1 MTKNNKIN
9 KEQFTIW
16 LNTAIPF
23 SVWRWSNKQ
32 HVIEAR
38 DFISA
43 EIGERYRN
51 SKDKAKDRAMLL
63 NFLLN
68 LWVGFCIGCP
78 IHISL
83 NSNRYSKNEA
93 YGKAFFTYKRT
104 KRILEAL
111 ERKGY
116 LQRAPGHF
124 FPEDKK
130 QTRIWGTE
138 KLIKLFVDDYR
149 FLPIG
154 DQYEQEQ
161 TELIQLR
168 AKIKKNIIN
177 KKTGRKH
184 TIKYSEP
191 VEFEPTEAT
200 LVMEKKLEQY
210 NTIAQ
215 NSTITMN
222 LQGQNKI
229 TTYTLIDTILQ
240 GLVSGS
246 IKLIKDELDFKN
258 PKPCQRSN
266 GIGAQVT
273 DHPDTVGTPVLSVFK
288 DIPGLEI
295 TSISYSKY
303 KIPTLC
309 YDNDDTVEPITIDT
323 ILPCITNSLQ
333 NQQWRTFP
341 AETRFFL
348 YLFYLK
354 KMFSLI
360 KMKGRTKYIR
370 ARKRRELLNE
380 ERPLT
385 DFGINRLE
393 FKINKTD
400 LHRVFNCA
408 PEDIENGTHL
418 NFDKGGRLYGSFYQG
433 VSEDCR
439 SRILINGNETVE
451 IDYSAIHPR
460 MLYHKLG
467 IDYQEDPYLIGDNSL
482 RAQYKIVALISINA
496 KKQGALMAVRDALVD
511 AGFDEYRE
519 DLDAV
524 KALMK
529 DYQET
534 HTPIQE
540 FLFSGVG
547 VKLQNADSVIME
559 NILMRLLNKKDKKVC
574 GLCIH
579 DSVIV
584 EKDHQEFLY
593 QAMIEEYEKEMGYT
607 PVLK

>member
-1 MTKNNKIN
+1 MTKSNRIN
-9 KEQFTIW
+9 KEQFSIW

-32 HVIEAR
+32 HIIKAR
-38 DFISA
+38 NFISA
-43 EIGERYRN
+43 EIGEKYRN
-51 SKDKAKDRAMLL
+51 SRDKAKDDDMLM

-111 ERKGY
+111 ERKDY
-116 LQRAPGHF
+116 LQRAPGYF
-124 FPEDKK
+124 FENDPKE
-130 QTRIWGTE
+130 TRIWGTI
-138 KLIKLFVDDYR
+138 KLIKLFVYDYG

-154 DQYEQEQ
+154 DQYEQKQ

-168 AKIKKNIIN
+168 NIVK
-177 KKTGRKH
+177 KKTKKKKSVRYA
-184 TIKYSEP
+184 IP
-191 VEFEPTEAT
+191 VEFEHTEET
-200 LVMEKKLEQY
+200 LTMKEHLEQY
-210 NTIAQ
+210 NTLAQ
-215 NSTITMN
+215 D
-222 LQGQNKI
+222 NKI
-229 TTYTLIDTILQ
+229 TLNLQAEDNIKVSTLIDEILQ
-240 GLVSGS
+240 GFVSGA
-246 IKLIKDELDFKN
+246 ITLVDGELDFRN
-258 PKPCQRSN
+258 PEPYQES
-266 GIGAQVT
+266 GDIDAHVT
-273 DHPDTVGTPVLSVFK
+273 DHSDTVGTPVLSVFK

-295 TSISYSKY
+295 VSISYGKHR
-303 KIPTLC
+303 IPTLN
-309 YDNDDTVEPITIDT
+309 YDNDDTLEPITIDT
-323 ILPCITNSLQ
+323 ILPSITNSLQ
-333 NQQWRTFP
+333 SQQWRTFP

-370 ARKRRELLNE
+370 ARKRKELLNE

-393 FKINKTD
+393 FKINKTT

-418 NFDKGGRLYGSFYQG
+418 NFDKGGRFYGSFYQG

-467 IDYQEDPYLIGDNSL
+467 IDYQEDPYLIGDDSL
-482 RAQYKIVALISINA
+482 RTQYKIVALISINA
-496 KKQGALMAVRDALVD
+496 KKQGSHMAVKNALVD

-547 VKLQNADSVIME
+547 VKLQNADSIIME

-593 QAMIEEYEKEMGYT
+593 QAMIEEYEKEMGYA

>member
-1 MTKNNKIN
+1 MTKNKIN

-32 HVIEAR
+32 HVITAR

-43 EIGERYRN
+43 EIGEKYRN
-51 SKDKAKDRAMLL
+51 SKDKGKDNDMLL

-83 NSNRYSKNEA
+83 NSNRYSKNQPLD
-93 YGKAFFTYKRT
+93 KVFFSYERT
-104 KRILEAL
+104 RRILEAL

-116 LQRAPGHF
+116 LQRANGYF
-124 FPEDKK
+124 LPEDKK

-138 KLIKLFVDDYR
+138 KLIKLFVDYR
-149 FLPIG
+149 FQPIG
-154 DQYEQEQ
+154 DQYEQKQ
-161 TELIQLR
+161 RELIQLR
-168 AKIKKNIIN
+168 NIVKKKSVRYAI
-177 KKTGRKH
+177 
-184 TIKYSEP
+184 P
-191 VEFEPTEAT
+191 VAFEHTEAT
-200 LVMEKKLEQY
+200 LTMKEHLEQY

-215 NSTITMN
+215 D
-222 LQGQNKI
+222 NKI
-229 TTYTLIDTILQ
+229 TLNLRAEDNTKVSTLIDEILQ
-240 GLVSGS
+240 GFVSGS
-246 IKLIKDELDFKN
+246 ITLVEGELDFRN
-258 PKPCQRSN
+258 PEPRQGSE
-266 GIGAQVT
+266 GIGTQVS
-273 DHPDTVGTPVLSVFK
+273 DHSDTIGTSVLPVFK

-295 TSISYSKY
+295 TSISYDKY
-303 KIPTLC
+303 RIPTLC
-309 YDNDDTVEPITIDT
+309 YDNDETVEPITIDT
-323 ILPCITNSLQ
+323 ILPSITNSLQ
-333 NQQWRTFP
+333 SQQWRTFP
-341 AETRFFL
+341 AEMRFFL

-380 ERPLT
+380 ERPLA

-393 FKINKTD
+393 FKINKTT

-418 NFDKGGRLYGSFYQG
+418 DFDKGGRFYGSFYQG

-467 IDYQEDPYLIGDNSL
+467 IDYREDPYLIGDDSL

-496 KKQGALMAVRDALVD
+496 KKQGSHMAVRDALVD
-511 AGFDEYRE
+511 AGFDEYSE
-519 DLDAV
+519 DLEAV

-547 VKLQNADSVIME
+547 VKLQNTDSVIME
-559 NILMRLLNKKDKKVC
+559 NILMRLLNKKDKGVC

-584 EKDHQEFLY
+584 EKKHQELLY
-593 QAMIEEYEKEMGYT
+593 QAMVEEYEKEMGYA

>member
-1 MTKNNKIN
+1 MTKNNRIN
-9 KEQFTIW
+9 KEQFTTW

-32 HVIEAR
+32 HVIKAR

-43 EIGERYRN
+43 EIGEQYRN
-51 SKDKAKDRAMLL
+51 SRDKGKDNDMLL

-83 NSNRYSKNEA
+83 NSNRYSKNQPLD
-93 YGKAFFTYKRT
+93 KVFFSYERT
-104 KRILEAL
+104 RRIIEAL

-116 LQRAPGHF
+116 LQRAGGYF
-124 FPEDKK
+124 LADDKK

-138 KLIKLFVDDYR
+138 KLIKLFVYDYG

-154 DQYEQEQ
+154 DQYEQKQ

-168 AKIKKNIIN
+168 NIVK
-177 KKTGRKH
+177 KKTKKKKSVRYA
-184 TIKYSEP
+184 IP
-191 VEFEPTEAT
+191 VEFEHTEET
-200 LVMEKKLEQY
+200 LAMKEHLEQY
-210 NTIAQ
+210 NTLAQ
-215 NSTITMN
+215 D
-222 LQGQNKI
+222 NKI
-229 TTYTLIDTILQ
+229 TLNLRAEDNIKVSTLIDEILQ
-240 GLVSGS
+240 GFVSGA
-246 IKLIKDELDFKN
+246 ITLVDGELDFRETVSY
-258 PKPCQRSN
+258 QRFGTGTHIS
-266 GIGAQVT
+266 
-273 DHPDTVGTPVLSVFK
+273 DHSDTVETPVLSVFK

-295 TSISYSKY
+295 ISISYVKH
-303 KIPTLC
+303 KIPTLY

-323 ILPCITNSLQ
+323 ILPSITNSLQ
-333 NQQWRTFP
+333 SQQWCTFP

-360 KMKGRTKYIR
+360 KMKGRTKHIR
-370 ARKRRELLNE
+370 ARKRKELLNE
-380 ERPLT
+380 ERPLA

-400 LHRVFNCA
+400 LHRVFNCS
-408 PEDIENGTHL
+408 PKDIENGTHL
-418 NFDKGGRLYGSFYQG
+418 NFDKGGRFYGSFYQG

-451 IDYSAIHPR
+451 IDYSSLHPR

-496 KKQGALMAVRDALVD
+496 KKQGSHMAVRDALVE

-519 DLDAV
+519 DLEAV

-529 DYQET
+529 DYQNT

-547 VKLQNADSVIME
+547 VKLQNADSIIME